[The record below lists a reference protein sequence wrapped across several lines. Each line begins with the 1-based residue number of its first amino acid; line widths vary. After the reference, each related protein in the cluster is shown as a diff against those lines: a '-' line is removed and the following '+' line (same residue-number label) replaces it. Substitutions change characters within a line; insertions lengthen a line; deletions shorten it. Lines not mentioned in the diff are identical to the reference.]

1 MKQIISVILSVIFI
15 LAAVTSISAVSSSLL
30 TPALKL
36 IAEDTEMIKSGLV
49 SGRISFDDKDFDLAV
64 GRDVESITITALPP
78 ASDGTLM
85 YNNAQVTVN
94 QTISASALKYLNFI
108 PTGNCQSSSF
118 RFKSGSEYSIECVLK
133 YTDSV
138 NLAPTTTK
146 NADSVPVWT
155 QKDITTFGT
164 LSASD
169 PDGDRL
175 TFEIIDYPKRG
186 IVEIV
191 NKHSGDYKYTPYD
204 GLVGEDSFTYAAYDE
219 WGNYS
224 AKETVVIDVDKAA
237 ADLVFAD
244 LNGHWAHNAALVMV
258 AEDAMDVKS
267 VNGELYFEP
276 DEKITREEFLV
287 TVMKV
292 LGAGDV
298 PPATTVFADDNEI
311 SKDAG
316 GYVARA
322 YSLGVISGS
331 VEDGLLCF
339 NPKDNITRAEAA
351 VILNAIVGAESPD
364 VVPVFAD
371 NSTVPAWAKSSIYAL
386 TSVGV
391 LSGTGNGNFSANE
404 AVSRAEVAQMLLT
417 VKKLYVD

>member
-15 LAAVTSISAVSSSLL
+15 LAAVTPISAVGSSLL

-36 IAEDTEMIKSGLV
+36 LAEDTEMIKSGLV

-85 YNNAQVTVN
+85 YNNAPVTVN
-94 QTISASALKYLNFI
+94 QTISASALKYLSFI

-118 RFKSGSEYSIECVLK
+118 RFKSGCEYSIECVLK

-204 GLVGEDSFTYAAYDE
+204 GLVGEDSFTYAVYDE

-237 ADLVFAD
+237 ANLVFAD

-276 DEKITREEFLV
+276 EEKITREEFLV

-311 SKDAG
+311 SEDAG

-322 YSLGVISGS
+322 YSLGVINGS

-351 VILNAIVGAESPD
+351 VILNAIIGAESPD